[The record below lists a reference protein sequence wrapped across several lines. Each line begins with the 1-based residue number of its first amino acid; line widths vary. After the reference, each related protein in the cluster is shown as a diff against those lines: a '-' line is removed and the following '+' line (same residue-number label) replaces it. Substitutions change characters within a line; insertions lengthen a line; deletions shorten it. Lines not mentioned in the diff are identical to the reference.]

1 MSDQN
6 AWKQAA
12 AEAAV
17 KSVKSGMVLGLG
29 TGSTAAFF
37 VRALAQRIAAEGLQ
51 VSGISTSERTADLA
65 RSLNVPLTSF
75 AEHIRIDL
83 TIDGA
88 DEVELGTLFLIKG
101 LGGALLREK
110 IVASASER
118 MIVIADET
126 KVVER
131 LGSKSSVPVEVV
143 RFGWQV
149 TESRLQRI
157 GAKTTLRAGT
167 DGKPLVTDS
176 GNYIIDCAF
185 GPMQNPKETAHHLDH
200 VVGLVEHGLFL
211 GIASEAL
218 IAGPEGVR
226 TLVSAAPKK

>member
-6 AWKQAA
+6 AWKKAA

-17 KSVKSGMVLGLG
+17 KKVENGMVLGLG
-29 TGSTAAFF
+29 TGSTAAFL
-37 VRALAQRIAAEGLQ
+37 VRALAQRIAAEGLR
-51 VSGISTSERTADLA
+51 VWGIPTSEHTADLA

-75 AEHIRIDL
+75 EEHIHIDL

-88 DEVELGTLFLIKG
+88 DEVEPGTLFLIKG

-110 IVASASER
+110 IVAAASER

-143 RFGWQV
+143 RFGWQA
-149 TESRLQRI
+149 TEARLQRI
-157 GAKTTLRAGT
+157 GAKTSLRLGT

-185 GPMQNPKETAHHLDH
+185 GPMDEPKETAHHLDH
-200 VVGLVEHGLFL
+200 VVGSVEHGLFL
-211 GIASEAL
+211 GFASEAL
-218 IAGPEGVR
+218 IGGPEGVR
-226 TLVSAAPKK
+226 TLVRAAPR

>member
-1 MSDQN
+1 MPDQD
-6 AWKQAA
+6 AWKKAA
-12 AEAAV
+12 AEAAAKKV
-17 KSVKSGMVLGLG
+17 ESGMVLGLG
-29 TGSTAAFF
+29 TGSTAAFL
-37 VRALAQRIAAEGLQ
+37 VRALAQRVAAEGLRLQ
-51 VSGISTSERTADLA
+51 GIPTSEHTADLA

-75 AEHIRIDL
+75 AEHIHIDL

-88 DEVELGTLFLIKG
+88 DEVEPGTLFLIKG

-110 IVASASER
+110 IVAAASER

-131 LGSKSSVPVEVV
+131 LGSKSPVPVEVV
-143 RFGWQV
+143 RFGWQT
-149 TESRLQRI
+149 TEARLQRI
-157 GAKTTLRAGT
+157 GAKTTLRPGR

-185 GPMQNPKETAHHLDH
+185 GAMADPKETAHHLDH
-200 VVGLVEHGLFL
+200 VVGVVEHGLFL

-218 IAGPEGVR
+218 VGGPEGVR
-226 TLVSAAPKK
+226 TLVRATPK

>member
-1 MSDQN
+1 MPDQN
-6 AWKQAA
+6 AWKKAA

-17 KSVKSGMVLGLG
+17 KNVEDGMVLGLG
-29 TGSTAAFF
+29 TGSTASFF
-37 VRALAQRIAAEGLQ
+37 VRALAQRIAAEGLR
-51 VSGISTSERTADLA
+51 VWGIPTSEHTADLA
-65 RSLNVPLTSF
+65 RSLNVPLTNF
-75 AEHIRIDL
+75 AEHTRIDL

-88 DEVELGTLFLIKG
+88 DEVQPGTLFLIKG

-110 IVASASER
+110 IVATASKR

-131 LGSKSSVPVEVV
+131 LGSKSSVPVEVA
-143 RFGWQV
+143 RFGWQA
-149 TESRLQRI
+149 TEARLQRI
-157 GAKTTLRAGT
+157 GAKTSLRPGM

-185 GPMQNPKETAHHLDH
+185 GPMDEPKETAHHLDH
-200 VVGLVEHGLFL
+200 VVGAVEHGLFL

-218 IAGPEGVR
+218 VGGPNGVR
-226 TLVSAAPKK
+226 TLVRAAPR